1 MSVKQCNSFYLN
13 RLQYY
18 AFFYFM
24 QKALHWLD
32 PDFKRVTFSP
42 EVKESVKDIGFKDP
56 AIAQS
61 MCD

>member
-1 MSVKQCNSFYLN
+1 
-13 RLQYY
+13 
-18 AFFYFM
+18 M